1 MITIDFVIHIGDIV
15 SISLLLQFRLFT
27 FRIVKLDSWT
37 VTCTPCIMNLMMIL
51 TRRRGTYKGHF
62 SSEKQFIIFYFEPGV
77 ASFRIMVLIP
87 RVRGELK
94 IYAKTYDFLCVLHH
108 YNSRFNVPYSD
119 ATKRLWFR
127 MRTLAC
133 LLPNTVSDTDVESVL
148 TIAYLSCRKL

>member
-1 MITIDFVIHIGDIV
+1 MTTIDFVIHIGDIV

-94 IYAKTYDFLCVLHH
+94 IYAKTYDFLYV
-108 YNSRFNVPYSD
+108 YII
-119 ATKRLWFR
+119 T
-127 MRTLAC
+127 TLTSMYLIPMLQNAC
-133 LLPNTVSDTDVESVL
+133 GSACGPWLISPQ
-148 TIAYLSCRKL
+148 Y